1 MNDTYA
7 QSAKKA
13 PAATRTPTMVAPM
26 PTTLI
31 APLLPPLKEPVGTIV
46 EDDLEDVVVKGIE
59 FRVELKPV
67 EEGDPVPEEE
77 ESDEERAASMVK
89 LVV

>member
-1 MNDTYA
+1 
-7 QSAKKA
+7 
-13 PAATRTPTMVAPM
+13 M

-31 APLLPPLKEPVGTIV
+31 APLLPPLKEPVGTTV

-77 ESDEERAASMVK
+77 GSDEEERAASMVK

>member
-1 MNDTYA
+1 
-7 QSAKKA
+7 
-13 PAATRTPTMVAPM
+13 M

-31 APLLPPLKEPVGTIV
+31 APLLPPLKEPVGTTV
-46 EDDLEDVVVKGIE
+46 EDDLEDVEVKGIE